1 MSHTPTTKEVKGKY
15 VNNTRLHF
23 EVRRLDP
30 AAFGSGES
38 EYPAEFDRWLEQHD
52 AKVAKA
58 TEERIIKL
66 LKKEIVNN
74 AVWRAQ
80 NRMWSNDWN
89 GGQDTDVE
97 YLISMA
103 TSLIALIK
111 GETK

>member
-1 MSHTPTTKEVKGKY
+1 MSEEHGASYCLECNNYFWTPTCEHQKGKQ
-15 VNNTRLHF
+15 VSEKTVQDIARSNLETLIQ
-23 EVRRLDP
+23 
-30 AAFGSGES
+30 AAI
-38 EYPAEFDRWLEQHD
+38 EQEQ
-52 AKVAKA
+52 K
-58 TEERIIKL
+58 RIIKL

-111 GETK
+111 GENK